1 MAVRLFGFALDLCE
15 IVCLGMFLLMIAMAA
30 RALGA

>member
-1 MAVRLFGFALDLCE
+1 MGFRLFGLALDLCE
-15 IVCLGMFLLMIAMAA
+15 IVCLGMFLLMIALAA